1 MNAEISLFGVF
12 TPSLLL
18 CAVFAYLMAA
28 GIKQALG
35 AIGFYRFVWHR
46 SLFNFAMFICL
57 LGVTEILLSEVSL

>member
-1 MNAEISLFGVF
+1 MNAEISFFGVF

-18 CAVFAYLMAA
+18 CAVVAYLVSA
-28 GIKQALG
+28 GIKEALA

-57 LGVTEILLSEVSL
+57 LGVAELLLSEASL